1 MITRPL
7 IEGRRV
13 MKIARFKKN
22 RVERL
27 NDQISMEYSWLP
39 QYMESLHLRLLI
51 QGKIELIRGI
61 WRNFFYKSSISI
73 SFLPRCHRYHK
84 SVKFTFSFSVIMETQ
99 LMSSKRMAQSIQK
112 SLLYMTLLGP
122 QFMQWALF
130 VSFLQLVQWHG
141 SFDMLLRKRYDY
153 IQLLYDYNQ
162 QYSLSFEHI
171 ILTSRQIYLGYPW
184 KFRL

>member
-1 MITRPL
+1 MITQPL

-61 WRNFFYKSSISI
+61 QRNFFYKSSISI
-73 SFLPRCHRYHK
+73 RCHGYHK
-84 SVKFTFSFSVIMETQ
+84 SVKFTFSFSAIMEMQ

-153 IQLLYDYNQ
+153 IQLLYDIE
-162 QYSLSFEHI
+162 L
-171 ILTSRQIYLGYPW
+171 
-184 KFRL
+184 